1 MKQGTKNGNLSRI
14 REETERRLVIMRY
27 SKSAVKHYLQVI
39 GWIEDFLNGYGET
52 NYSKEMGQ
60 RFIAEY
66 RLQANHVPSLFKCAR
81 TVVRRLD
88 EILEDKLFKPC
99 FREREIECPSRFA
112 ELQGKYLGYLARR
125 GYRDTTITSR
135 KLYSG
140 RLLAWLP
147 DTVLNVETLAVP
159 DLYNVFVKHDWPSVG
174 YTTAR
179 GFLSFLYESGMT
191 KTDLSVCVPSPAR
204 PRSLPSV
211 YSGDE
216 VSRLLSSV
224 DRSTSLGKRDYAFLM
239 LAANLGLRSSDIVN
253 LSFGDIDRIAKT
265 IEVVQVKT
273 ERPLTLVL
281 NNDVEEAIDDYIKC
295 GRPQSASDKIFLGT
309 QAPYA
314 PLTAGGGY
322 VIVHKHMELAGIAA
336 LGRKRGPQALRQ
348 SYATALVTKGVPY
361 SVVKEAL
368 GHEDPESAK
377 HYVRVDVKRLKPCA
391 INVPK
396 PIGAFAMLLGDL
408 EGVL

>member
-1 MKQGTKNGNLSRI
+1 MKQGTESGNLNRI
-14 REETERRLVIMRY
+14 REEMERRLVVMRY
-27 SKSAVKHYLQVI
+27 SKSAAKHYLQVV
-39 GWIEDFLNGYGET
+39 GWIEDFLDGYGET
-52 NYSKEMGQ
+52 DYSKELGQ

-66 RLQANHVPSLFKCAR
+66 RLQTNHVPSLFKCAR

-99 FREREIECPSRFA
+99 FREREIECPPRFA
-112 ELQGKYLGYLARR
+112 ELQGKYLDHLARR
-125 GYRDTTITSR
+125 GYRNTTITSR

-147 DTVLNVETLAVP
+147 DAITNIETLAAS
-159 DLYNVFVKHDWPSVG
+159 DLYNVFAKHDWPSVG

-179 GFLSFLYESGMT
+179 GFLTFLYESGMT
-191 KTDLSVCVPSPAR
+191 KADLSVCVPNPAR

-224 DRSTSLGKRDYAFLM
+224 DRSTSPGKRDYAFLM
-239 LAANLGLRSSDIVN
+239 IAANLGLRSSDIVN
-253 LSFGDIDRIAKT
+253 LSFGDIDRAAKT

-281 NNDVEEAIDDYIKC
+281 NSDVEEAIDDYIRH
-295 GRPQSASDKIFLGT
+295 GRPQSASDKVFLT
-309 QAPYA
+309 SQAPYA
-314 PLTAGGGY
+314 SLTAGGGY

-348 SYATALVTKGVPY
+348 SYATALVAKGVPY

-377 HYVRVDVKRLKPCA
+377 HYVRVDVKRLRPCA

-396 PIGAFAMLLGDL
+396 PIGAFAVLLGDL